1 MKIWS
6 RIVGI
11 VYILCGFCLT
21 VGFLSLWANPSLMD
35 KFFPLIQEH
44 ISRFGI
50 AGMIIILIGIVWL
63 VNWFDFL
70 YRTRAISFD
79 NPGGRVK
86 VSLRAIEEFITSRI
100 STQIHGIKT
109 LRVKTSLSARGLE
122 TFINLKLLAGI
133 NIPETC
139 ANIQEITK
147 NYLQDVVGV
156 ERVATIEVFV
166 SNIIAQEKIESSLEE
181 ENTGQGNE
189 ENEEV

>member
-6 RIVGI
+6 RIVGSI
-11 VYILCGFCLT
+11 YILCGFCLAA
-21 VGFLSLWANPSLMD
+21 GFLSLWANTSFMD
-35 KFFPLIQEH
+35 NLFPLIQEN
-44 ISRFGI
+44 IFRFGI
-50 AGMIIILIGIVWL
+50 AGMVILLIGIVWL
-63 VNWFDFL
+63 VNWFDFS

-86 VSLRAIEEFITSRI
+86 VSLRAIEEFVSSRI

-156 ERVATIEVFV
+156 EHVATIEVFV
-166 SNIIAQEKIESSLEE
+166 SNIVAQEKTESVVGEGI
-181 ENTGQGNE
+181 TGQEDE
-189 ENEEV
+189 ENEEI